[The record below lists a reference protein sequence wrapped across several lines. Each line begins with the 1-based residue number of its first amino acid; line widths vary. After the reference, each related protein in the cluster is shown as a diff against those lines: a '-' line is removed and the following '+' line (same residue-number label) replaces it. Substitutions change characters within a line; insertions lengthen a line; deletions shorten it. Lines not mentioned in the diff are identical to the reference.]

1 MPVHNGAA
9 FLRPA
14 IDSILRQS
22 FTDFEFIIV
31 DDCSS
36 DESVAM
42 VQSFRDSRIRLLR
55 APDRLRICGAL
66 NLGLDHATG
75 RFVAR
80 MDADDISRPCRLE
93 KQVARLTRHSDV
105 ALCGAWVR
113 RFWGDERGHIDKRPI
128 SDDDV
133 RAYALFDNPLVHSTV
148 MIRREVLDTFTIRYD
163 EAYRNAEDYDLWIR
177 MFPHGRAVNL
187 PEVLLDYRVHPTS
200 VTTLAG
206 DGMDAAAIRVVER
219 LLVEIGLDPTD
230 EQVRFHRWLGTGRL
244 YPERNREAI
253 RRAESWLK
261 ELLKSNDRH
270 RVYAPG
276 PIRRA
281 VAQVWYRTC
290 YHSLSEGAWIVNR
303 YLAFWRSACH
313 GACPLRAATFL
324 GAAVKDR
331 FGADARPALTG
342 RGDSCV
348 RD

>member
-1 MPVHNGAA
+1 MSPPVVTVLMPVHNGAA

-42 VQSFRDSRIRLLR
+42 VQSFRDSRIRLLH

-80 MDADDISRPCRLE
+80 MDADDISRPRRLE

-105 ALCGAWVR
+105 ALCGAWVS
-113 RFWGDERGHIDKRPI
+113 RFWGDGRGHVDKRPI

-200 VTTLAG
+200 VTTTAG

-219 LLVEIGLDPTD
+219 LLAPFLLDLSPGD
-230 EQVRFHRWLGTGRL
+230 IMFHRQVGTHRL
-244 YPERNREAI
+244 YPDQTLDVLA
-253 RRAESWLK
+253 RAEAWL
-261 ELLKSNDRH
+261 LCLVRRNDGLGIYERAAFRRMAGDIWFALCYH
-270 RVYAPG
+270 APG
-276 PIRRA
+276 LGGEVSRR
-281 VAQVWYRTC
+281 
-290 YHSLSEGAWIVNR
+290 
-303 YLAFWRSACH
+303 
-313 GACPLRAATFL
+313 FL
-324 GAAVKDR
+324 GSELVRGRPVRKAALVLANLRRGLKKLGIPVK
-331 FGADARPALTG
+331 
-342 RGDSCV
+342 S
-348 RD
+348 